1 MFECIVSEKNHFFFL
16 GGAKDKTGRHTVHLL
31 CYQHGKLLATTTVGF
46 GNLEKEIGKLSSLIP
61 GFDYLNCHT
70 GALLSDV
77 LYEKLKKGEFPV
89 YDAISALGWQPNH
102 NRSCSYAGT
111 QLLGPNGNVLFHGL
125 APDLPKSAGET
136 KAWSHQL
143 AKWAKGH
150 IQRQA
155 ILALSLAAP
164 LASRN
169 GKNILVALTGGSS
182 SGKTTAAQLAISL
195 FMPPN
200 SDKVSFTFNAT
211 DNALMQSLHENEGV
225 PVLID
230 DTSLSGMASFENM
243 IYTLANGTSRARLRN
258 KRLEQTKHWHTTIF
272 LTAERSLLDHRARN
286 LEGAL
291 GRLIEMP
298 ISGAD
303 LFDSSTQ
310 AQSIAKF
317 CHSCYGVAGVRFV
330 RFLLQ
335 ATTLDINERYRDW
348 KEYLETQ
355 NLTQNHLVSRQI
367 EQIALV
373 SLAAELANQIGLTLN
388 AEEIATYLLS
398 CVLDSIECDAA
409 AKDASLL
416 AEQIVEE
423 KIQEIFASKCNEIY
437 WGQKGPFLS
446 VSSDIWKE
454 FVRDSELG
462 AHEISRIRQQLGYTN
477 ATLSIGGKMHRGF
490 YLNKE
495 VNR

>member
-1 MFECIVSEKNHFFFL
+1 
-16 GGAKDKTGRHTVHLL
+16 
-31 CYQHGKLLATTTVGF
+31 
-46 GNLEKEIGKLSSLIP
+46 
-61 GFDYLNCHT
+61 
-70 GALLSDV
+70 
-77 LYEKLKKGEFPV
+77 
-89 YDAISALGWQPNH
+89 
-102 NRSCSYAGT
+102 
-111 QLLGPNGNVLFHGL
+111 
-125 APDLPKSAGET
+125 
-136 KAWSHQL
+136 
-143 AKWAKGH
+143 
-150 IQRQA
+150 
-155 ILALSLAAP
+155 
-164 LASRN
+164 
-169 GKNILVALTGGSS
+169 
-182 SGKTTAAQLAISL
+182 
-195 FMPPN
+195 MPPN